1 MAVSAPATYKPAA
14 TAEKDD
20 DARAFD
26 MLLTILR
33 TTGKPMDRAAVMA
46 DARWTWSIK
55 QLGNCLKQGREADP
69 QLSRFDPLPRIICLD
84 DFDRGMCGWTQL
96 VGNYEDSLDA
106 MLPGYAQH
114 SHAMLSTLPNWDFGS
129 HGGVDGSYALK
140 IATRP
145 KKGAH

>member
-1 MAVSAPATYKPAA
+1 MTQL
-14 TAEKDD
+14 DD
-20 DARAFD
+20 MRRA
-26 MLLTILR
+26 I
-33 TTGKPMDRAAVMA
+33 
-46 DARWTWSIK
+46 
-55 QLGNCLKQGREADP
+55 READP

-96 VGNYEDSLDA
+96 VGNYEDTLDA

-140 IATRP
+140 IATATMPWAESGRITFVSTWRCVAP
-145 KKGAH
+145 SISAASSSSRGIWSMKVRITTVPSETKKVA